1 MKAFLHIPIVVKT
14 AMIAALYFT
23 LSLSTRVQAQSQEAV
38 QLILNYEKLQQLEE
52 ILDNMYKGYKILTK
66 GYNTIR
72 DIAEGNFN
80 LHQVFLDGLFA
91 VSPAVRNYK
100 RIPNIIQYQQHLV
113 KEYKR
118 AFNRFKNDPN
128 LTLSEIRYL
137 ENVYSSLFKQSL
149 RNLDELLMIVTAA
162 KLRMNDDE
170 RLQAI
175 DRIYLDMENKLV
187 FLKVF
192 NSSTQM
198 LAMQRAKESHD
209 VETLQKLYEVTP

>member
-1 MKAFLHIPIVVKT
+1 MKAFLNFPMMKKAGLVAVLFF
-14 AMIAALYFT
+14 ALHYPVT
-23 LSLSTRVQAQSQEAV
+23 VQAQSQEAV

-66 GYNTIR
+66 GYNTIK

-91 VSPAVRNYK
+91 VNPSVRNYK
-100 RIPNIIQYQQHLV
+100 RIPYIIQYQQYLV

-128 LTLSEIRYL
+128 LTVREIKYL
-137 ENVYSSLFKQSL
+137 ENVYGHLFKQSL
-149 RNLDELLMIVTAA
+149 RNLDELLMIVTAT
-162 KLRMNDDE
+162 KLRMSDEE

-187 FLKVF
+187 FLKIF

-198 LAMQRAKESHD
+198 LAMQRAREKHD